1 MVTVRQVDASFLE
14 TYDRI
19 PMRVPVRCVYR
30 LEKVDRGL
38 GGILLREEPVEPYVK
53 DLGKYDRMQE
63 YETRFEEYK
72 RIYPGLKD
80 ISHRISGRTSIY

>member
-38 GGILLREEPVEPYVK
+38 GGSVRSV
-53 DLGKYDRMQE
+53 G
-63 YETRFEEYK
+63 
-72 RIYPGLKD
+72 YPG
-80 ISHRISGRTSIY
+80 GGFP